1 MSDTDSYIVIENISK
16 HFGLV
21 VAVDQVDIAIR
32 AGEFFSL
39 LGASGCGKA
48 TLLYVTV
55 KGREKPFA
63 VAAQDTGSADAH
75 SLDSDSRV
83 WISWKD
89 DALLVLQ
96 KN

>member
-1 MSDTDSYIVIENISK
+1 
-16 HFGLV
+16 
-21 VAVDQVDIAIR
+21 
-32 AGEFFSL
+32 
-39 LGASGCGKA
+39 
-48 TLLYVTV
+48 V

-89 DALLVLQ
+89 DALLVLR